1 MEQLKHSGL
10 GITTFVLGL
19 IAPFGL
25 IICFIIAGVAEAN
38 TYGGI
43 DPESTLAIV
52 TGLFLIFFMVL
63 SLAAI
68 GIGIG
73 ALVQKGYKKLLP
85 ILGVTISSIVLLM
98 AVILMI
104 IGANAGY

>member
-19 IAPFGL
+19 IAPIGL
-25 IICFIIAGVAEAN
+25 IICFIIVGVAEAN

-43 DPESTLAIV
+43 DSSSTFAIV
-52 TGLFLIFFMVL
+52 TGLFMLLFMIMG
-63 SLAAI
+63 LATI

-73 ALVQKGYKKLLP
+73 AFVQKGYRKLLP
-85 ILGVTISSIVLLM
+85 IIGFTFSTVVLLM

>member
-19 IAPFGL
+19 IAPIGL
-25 IICFIIAGVAEAN
+25 IICIIIAGVAESS

-43 DPESTLAIV
+43 DSRSTFAIV
-52 TGLFLIFFMVL
+52 TGLFMLVFIIMGLVTIGL
-63 SLAAI
+63 GIAAF
-68 GIGIG
+68 
-73 ALVQKGYKKLLP
+73 VQKGYKKLLP
-85 ILGVTISSIVLLM
+85 IIGFTFSTVVLFM
-98 AVILMI
+98 AVVLMI

>member
-1 MEQLKHSGL
+1 M
-10 GITTFVLGL
+10 GL
-19 IAPFGL
+19 IAPIGL
-25 IICFIIAGVAEAN
+25 IVCFIIAGVAEAS

-43 DPESTLAIV
+43 DTNSILAIV
-52 TGLFLIFFMVL
+52 TGLFMLLFMIMG
-63 SLAAI
+63 LATF

-73 ALVQKGYKKLLP
+73 AFVQKGYKKVLP
-85 ILGVTISSIVLLM
+85 IIGFTFSTVELLM